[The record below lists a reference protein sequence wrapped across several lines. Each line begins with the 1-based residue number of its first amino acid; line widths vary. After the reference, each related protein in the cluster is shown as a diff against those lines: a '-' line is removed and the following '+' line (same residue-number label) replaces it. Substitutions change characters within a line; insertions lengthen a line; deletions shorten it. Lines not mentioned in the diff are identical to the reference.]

1 MNIETLIKRIIM
13 EYSLSKNNEER
24 ERCLTIATNLK
35 NILDEMGIEYD
46 NEFNEFCSRR
56 ENMDERIAIA
66 IANRKSNLSSKVSI
80 YEVVANMC
88 INNILEKIELIE
100 ETTETARI
108 ITNIS
113 LPYDE
118 YPSAK
123 DINLSVLTNNIVD
136 KLSSSNRI
144 VAYRDLNDTEKFIH
158 RKGILWWRKITS
170 TEIQVVIKIKILGE

>member
-66 IANRKSNLSSKVSI
+66 IASEVRQSMMEISPSLTQWSS
-80 YEVVANMC
+80 E
-88 INNILEKIELIE
+88 
-100 ETTETARI
+100 
-108 ITNIS
+108 
-113 LPYDE
+113 
-118 YPSAK
+118 
-123 DINLSVLTNNIVD
+123 
-136 KLSSSNRI
+136 
-144 VAYRDLNDTEKFIH
+144 
-158 RKGILWWRKITS
+158 
-170 TEIQVVIKIKILGE
+170 